1 MKTNNFEKKS
11 LIGLSLLTAVLCAGC
26 TQPEHA
32 KNVLEKQGYNNIQMQ
47 GYDFFNCAKGDWYHD
62 KFIATGPTGQNVSGV
77 VCAGLFF
84 KGSTT
89 RLD

>member
-1 MKTNNFEKKS
+1 MNTKNFGKKS
-11 LIGLSLLTAVLCAGC
+11 LIGLSLLTAGLCTGC
-26 TQPEHA
+26 TQPDTA
-32 KNVLEKQGYNNIQMQ
+32 QRILSQQGYKNIQMQ
-47 GYDFFNCAKGDWYHD
+47 GYDFFNCSKDDWYHD

-77 VCAGLFF
+77 VCSGLFF